1 MPWQIGSGLMDN
13 LKLETGKKPADDSDS
28 GPAAGFRK
36 TKNILSHHSHDWNTP
51 SDWLCLTLKLMS
63 GFNG

>member
-1 MPWQIGSGLMDN
+1 MD
-13 LKLETGKKPADDSDS
+13 KLENGKKPDSDKRA
-28 GPAAGFRK
+28 AAGFRK
-36 TKNILSHHSHDWNTP
+36 TKNILSHHSHDWNTL